1 MMSYLRLPTVP
12 PMQHLQLLAVAHK
25 KRNMKDQLKTGFMNK
40 NAKEEKE
47 NKSVIT
53 KFFKISYF
61 LTKEKW
67 AVKNN
72 FSDIVEFLKDVRDKE
87 IVNFLTRAPQNAKY
101 TSKFTVEDYN
111 CFISDYLEGEL
122 ITSLN

>member
-1 MMSYLRLPTVP
+1 MMSYLQLPTVP
-12 PMQHLQLLAVAHK
+12 PMQYLQLLAVAHK

-101 TSKFTVEDYN
+101 TSKFTVKDYN
-111 CFISDYLEGEL
+111 CFISDYLDDEL

>member
-1 MMSYLRLPTVP
+1 
-12 PMQHLQLLAVAHK
+12 
-25 KRNMKDQLKTGFMNK
+25 MKDQLKTGFLNK

-101 TSKFTVEDYN
+101 TCKFTVEDYN
-111 CFISDYLEGEL
+111 CFISDYLENEL

>member
-1 MMSYLRLPTVP
+1 MMSYLQLPTVP

-25 KRNMKDQLKTGFMNK
+25 KRNMKHQLKTGFMNK

-47 NKSVIT
+47 NQSVIT

-101 TSKFTVEDYN
+101 TSKFTVKDYN
-111 CFISDYLEGEL
+111 CFISDYLDDEL